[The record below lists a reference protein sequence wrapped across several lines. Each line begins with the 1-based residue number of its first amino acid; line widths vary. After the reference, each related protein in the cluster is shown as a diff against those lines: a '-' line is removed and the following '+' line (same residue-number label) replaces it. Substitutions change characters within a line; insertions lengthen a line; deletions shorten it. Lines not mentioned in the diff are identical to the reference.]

1 MKRKYYSIRSN
12 CNSY

>member
-12 CNSY
+12 CNGY